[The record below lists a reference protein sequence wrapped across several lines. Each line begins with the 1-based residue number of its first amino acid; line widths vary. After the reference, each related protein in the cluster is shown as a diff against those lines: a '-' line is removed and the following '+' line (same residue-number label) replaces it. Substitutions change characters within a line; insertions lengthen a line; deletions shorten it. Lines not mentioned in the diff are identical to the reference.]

1 MRKAA
6 GLTSIPTTKVRNFI
20 SKNSLNTMPH
30 YHRLSLILIA
40 AVVTFACLPTL
51 GTGPT
56 PLPTFDANAPLT
68 AIAQTAGAAATQT
81 ALSIPTETP
90 TPTPTKTPT
99 DTPTPTP
106 TFLFLVPTLFIPPTQ
121 IPLGSSNLDFECQVL
136 SYEPQEAVAASAR
149 FFGKWLIANIGR
161 VTWDADN
168 LDYQYVDGD
177 KIHLQSVYDF
187 PASVQSGS
195 TVEITVD
202 MQAPTGPGEYYT
214 RWRIN
219 AGKEHFC
226 PMELRIKVY

>member
-1 MRKAA
+1 
-6 GLTSIPTTKVRNFI
+6 
-20 SKNSLNTMPH
+20 MPH

-56 PLPTFDANAPLT
+56 PLPTFDVNAPLT

-202 MQAPTGPGEYYT
+202 MQAPTAPGEYYT

>member
-1 MRKAA
+1 
-6 GLTSIPTTKVRNFI
+6 
-20 SKNSLNTMPH
+20 MPH

-202 MQAPTGPGEYYT
+202 MQAPTAPGEYYT

>member
-106 TFLFLVPTLFIPPTQ
+106 KFLFLVPTLFIPPTQ

-202 MQAPTGPGEYYT
+202 MQAPTAPGEYYT

>member
-202 MQAPTGPGEYYT
+202 MQAPTAPGEYYT

-226 PMELRIKVY
+226 PMALRIKVY